1 MTGSETGLPDL
12 ASRADQMDVRIFVWV
27 VTTQERPAPDVA
39 LLQALADRTG
49 GRLALVRAAETFP
62 DLESWLAPL
71 RKQYRVQYETA
82 IRAAGTHALE
92 IQLLQGGQVTAQAEP
107 LTFDLDIAP
116 PNPIFISP
124 PAEVQRAWSE
134 AAREQP
140 SVLQPDA
147 LELQLMVEFPDG
159 LSRPLQATR
168 LYLDGALAVENTSEP
183 FDRFSLD
190 LTGFLES
197 GPHTL
202 RVEAIDNL
210 GLVGS
215 SIESPLAVFVQ
226 PKPVQQF
233 LGGISPT
240 GLIAIGAVLLAGLV
254 LAAVL
259 VGENR
264 LRVRRGG
271 SKRRSRDPLTQP
283 VAIEQESSRRR
294 AAAREP
300 GSAPRPQDNGSA
312 PARLLRLNE
321 AEQPVPGEMISL
333 NYLELTLGSD
343 PAQAMMAI
351 RDASVD
357 RLHARIL
364 RCDTGGFRLVDQGS
378 TAGTWI
384 NFAPVS
390 AAGCLLR
397 HGDLVHFGRAL
408 YRFELANPPER
419 REPVVTLL
427 EEH

>member
-1 MTGSETGLPDL
+1 
-12 ASRADQMDVRIFVWV
+12 
-27 VTTQERPAPDVA
+27 
-39 LLQALADRTG
+39 
-49 GRLALVRAAETFP
+49 
-62 DLESWLAPL
+62 
-71 RKQYRVQYETA
+71 
-82 IRAAGTHALE
+82 
-92 IQLLQGGQVTAQAEP
+92 
-107 LTFDLDIAP
+107 
-116 PNPIFISP
+116 
-124 PAEVQRAWSE
+124 
-134 AAREQP
+134 
-140 SVLQPDA
+140 
-147 LELQLMVEFPDG
+147 
-159 LSRPLQATR
+159 
-168 LYLDGALAVENTSEP
+168 
-183 FDRFSLD
+183 
-190 LTGFLES
+190 
-197 GPHTL
+197 
-202 RVEAIDNL
+202 VEAIDNL

-283 VAIEQESSRRR
+283 VAIEQESPRRR
-294 AAAREP
+294 ASVREP

-343 PAQAMMAI
+343 PAQAMLAI

-378 TAGTWI
+378 AAGTWI